1 MHSAMIAVAVY
12 VVGGCVYQR
21 NVMHQRGWRQLPN
34 YAIWA
39 GVGSFVKVR
48 YLLFPLGPT
57 EEMSSPERGG
67 RKPFS
72 TNDRVSAGRLHHRH
86 LDLCAPRAAP
96 TRV

>member
-1 MHSAMIAVAVY
+1 MIAVAVY

-48 YLLFPLGPT
+48 PPPPLSFALSLKTPQKT
-57 EEMSSPERGG
+57 SFWNILPRKRERGS
-67 RKPFS
+67 KP
-72 TNDRVSAGRLHHRH
+72 H
-86 LDLCAPRAAP
+86 
-96 TRV
+96 